1 MPLQTSPSAKDA
13 SKRYNRD
20 MLIAGGIYTVCVFA
34 GAFAIDTYTL
44 PQWAVIG
51 LALLPLLPA
60 LLMLRAYVVFIN
72 AVDEFQRRIQS
83 EAVML
88 AAGVVGFGSFAYGF
102 LEEWAGFPHLPLIW
116 VLPALIGFWGVAL
129 CIVRLRYK

>member
-1 MPLQTSPSAKDA
+1 MPLQTAPGAKGA
-13 SKRYNRD
+13 AKRYNRD
-20 MLIAGGIYTVCVFA
+20 MLIAGGIYAACVFV
-34 GAFAIDTYTL
+34 GAFAIDNYDL
-44 PQWAVIG
+44 PQWTVIG

-83 EAVML
+83 EAVMV